1 MSFNAKNLTYESK
14 DPSFLRRLK
23 GEFGATDAVRQQRPQ
38 ARPKRLRDTQEEDDD
53 QPIYVNDQDPSEI
66 LSKAEYDALL
76 KAPSTEQQPV
86 KETPPEVDVQTSN
99 ATQARPT
106 SSAGVRNGQESA
118 VKERSAGIGG
128 CSKKRAAKIVGDD
141 ALSDEA
147 QKSMNEA
154 HVVKKSASKRAKK
167 MKLSFEDD

>member
-23 GEFGATDAVRQQRPQ
+23 GEFGTTDAVRQQRPQ
-38 ARPKRLRDTQEEDDD
+38 ARPKRLRNTQEEDDD

-76 KAPSTEQQPV
+76 NAPSTEQKPV
-86 KETPPEVDVQTSN
+86 EEAPPDVHVQISN

-106 SSAGVRNGQESA
+106 SSAGVANEQESA

-128 CSKKRAAKIVGDD
+128 CSKKRSAKVVGDD

-154 HVVKKSASKRAKK
+154 HVVKKSAPKRAKK

>member
-1 MSFNAKNLTYESK
+1 MSFIAKNLTYESR
-14 DPSFLRRLK
+14 DPSFLRKLK
-23 GEFGATDAVRQQRPQ
+23 GEFGTTDAVRQQRPQ
-38 ARPKRLRDTQEEDDD
+38 ARPKRLRNTQEDDD
-53 QPIYVNDQDPSEI
+53 DLPIYVNDQDPSEI

-76 KAPSTEQQPV
+76 EAPSTEQQPL
-86 KETPPEVDVQTSN
+86 KEAPPDVDRQTSK
-99 ATQARPT
+99 ATGARPT
-106 SSAGVRNGQESA
+106 SSAGVRTEHESA

-147 QKSMNEA
+147 QNSMSEA
-154 HVVKKSASKRAKK
+154 HVVKKSAPKRAKK

>member
-1 MSFNAKNLTYESK
+1 MTQESK

-23 GEFGATDAVRQQRPQ
+23 GEFGATDVVRQQRPQ
-38 ARPKRLRDTQEEDDD
+38 ARPKRLRNTQEEDDD

-86 KETPPEVDVQTSN
+86 EGPPPGVDVHISN

-106 SSAGVRNGQESA
+106 SSAGVGNEQESA
-118 VKERSAGIGG
+118 VKERSIGIGG
-128 CSKKRAAKIVGDD
+128 CSKKRSAKVVGDD
-141 ALSDEA
+141 ALSDA
-147 QKSMNEA
+147 TQKPTNEA
-154 HVVKKSASKRAKK
+154 HVVMKSAPKRAKK
-167 MKLSFEDD
+167 IKLSFEDD

>member
-38 ARPKRLRDTQEEDDD
+38 ARPKRLRNTHEEDDD
-53 QPIYVNDQDPSEI
+53 QPIYVNDQDPSET

-76 KAPSTEQQPV
+76 RASSTVQQPV
-86 KETPPEVDVQTSN
+86 REAPPDVDVPTSN
-99 ATQARPT
+99 VTEVRPT
-106 SSAGVRNGQESA
+106 SSAGVRAEHESA
-118 VKERSAGIGG
+118 MKERSAGIGG
-128 CSKKRAAKIVGDD
+128 RSKKRSAKIVGDD
-141 ALSDEA
+141 ALSDKA

-154 HVVKKSASKRAKK
+154 HVVKKSAPKRAKK